1 MLLKKVKIYNYRQL
15 HAVELDLQNS
25 LTVLAG
31 PNNSG
36 KTTLISVLKGMFH
49 DKKLSFT
56 YSDIP
61 TNSSTSW
68 VEKIIPVFHS
78 IMVANDKNTGISEII
93 KKISV
98 NDELLPEYTIERFRA
113 EIQVDYDPTG
123 DDIQLF
129 ADYLMDLDESKH
141 SFYFIYSYEPN
152 IASFEKHLGECY
164 DKLSSRFLDISN
176 PDCKEKETKLYFI
189 KEELLKLYC
198 HASLEKC
205 YFCNSNYENANSIEI
220 TAFKN
225 LFNFR
230 DIPAIRELDDNESDT
245 SKGISK
251 KIISLLKGN
260 ENWEEVTKKLPDLLM
275 EKIDSS
281 GAKNEIKNSSI
292 KSLNE
297 TVQDISRTSGGH
309 IGTLQLEMDVNEN
322 DVEDFIQKITRA
334 KYDIDGLLLNEQ
346 SQGLGF
352 SNLIY
357 LHMMLEEFYKSVDES
372 KVNVFFIEEPES
384 HMHPQMQNVFI
395 RFLTQ
400 YYTEKKLQGL
410 ITTHSNEIA
419 RSVGLNSLRVIR
431 QTEKSKSELFNLSKF
446 RKSIENKKVKNVDEE
461 SEFLLQNFFDW
472 FFEIGYS
479 ELIFADKVVL
489 YEGDTERLYIRK
501 LLGMTEFASLRD
513 NYIAFIQVGGAYAHN
528 YLEILTMLKMKS
540 LIITDLDYDKE
551 AMTFET
557 AKNSTST
564 NATINHCYRLIY
576 PEKGTTYSP
585 SIKEIYEMQTE
596 KGTVICNELIYIAYQ
611 DENSTARTLEEAML
625 NKFLSKNVFDK
636 TKRSEWK
643 SIRRNNNL
651 TFTIPNNRK
660 DETDSEFSIRQ
671 IVAASSNNKTD
682 FMYSVVLSG
691 NEEKMLPD
699 YIKKGLLWLA
709 K

>member
-1 MLLKKVKIYNYRQL
+1 MILKKVKIYNYRQL
-15 HAVELDLQNS
+15 QKVELDLQNS

-36 KTTLISVLKGMFH
+36 KTTLISVLKGMFR

-61 TNSSTSW
+61 TNLSTSW
-68 VEKIIPVFHS
+68 VEKIIPVFQS
-78 IMVANDKNTGISEII
+78 IMVENDKNTGISEII

-98 NDELLPEYTIERFRA
+98 DDKLLPEYTIECFHA

-141 SFYFIYSYEPN
+141 SFYFIYSYEPS
-152 IASFEKHLGECY
+152 IASFEKYLGECY
-164 DKLSSRFLDISN
+164 DKMSSRFLDISN

-220 TAFKN
+220 
-225 LFNFR
+225 
-230 DIPAIRELDDNESDT
+230 
-245 SKGISK
+245 
-251 KIISLLKGN
+251 
-260 ENWEEVTKKLPDLLM
+260 
-275 EKIDSS
+275 
-281 GAKNEIKNSSI
+281 
-292 KSLNE
+292 
-297 TVQDISRTSGGH
+297 
-309 IGTLQLEMDVNEN
+309 
-322 DVEDFIQKITRA
+322 
-334 KYDIDGLLLNEQ
+334 
-346 SQGLGF
+346 
-352 SNLIY
+352 
-357 LHMMLEEFYKSVDES
+357 
-372 KVNVFFIEEPES
+372 
-384 HMHPQMQNVFI
+384 
-395 RFLTQ
+395 
-400 YYTEKKLQGL
+400 
-410 ITTHSNEIA
+410 
-419 RSVGLNSLRVIR
+419 
-431 QTEKSKSELFNLSKF
+431 
-446 RKSIENKKVKNVDEE
+446 
-461 SEFLLQNFFDW
+461 
-472 FFEIGYS
+472 GYS
-479 ELIFADKVVL
+479 ELIFADKVIL

-540 LIITDLDYDKE
+540 LIITDLDYNKD
-551 AMTFET
+551 ATTFEI

-576 PEKGTTYSP
+576 PEKGAAYLP

-596 KGTVICNELIYIAYQ
+596 KGTVICNDLICVAYQ

-643 SIRRNNNL
+643 SIRKNNNL
-651 TFTIPNNRK
+651 TFTIPNNRN

-699 YIKKGLLWLA
+699 YIRKGLLWLA